1 MAGIEPLPEVEA
13 VLGPQHLPGLRRAMD
28 AVHVDGR
35 IKGYVVDL
43 VRATREDRDGLIQY
57 GAGPRGPI
65 FLLRAA
71 KGQAFLA
78 GRAYVAPQD
87 VKDVFLDVMRHRIA
101 VSYEAEAEDLTSD
114 AVLSKI
120 LGTVAVP

>member
-1 MAGIEPLPEVEA
+1 
-13 VLGPQHLPGLRRAMD
+13 
-28 AVHVDGR
+28 
-35 IKGYVVDL
+35 
-43 VRATREDRDGLIQY
+43 
-57 GAGPRGPI
+57 
-65 FLLRAA
+65 LRAA